1 MIVKRSYVSKKTGKV
16 VTKSYKYDSK
26 RYKSKVNKLTTK
38 KGTLSKKAD
47 ELLTNEFG
55 DANQH
60 IKDYVVDTINQY
72 QAEKK
77 VITLGQIKAMAS
89 GNRLAIFLA
98 NFQLSVEEIVKEI
111 QELKEDVSEQW
122 LLDQSHWTFYP
133 HQNDA
138 DITLPST
145 KHAHFEFNY
154 YEHTYDIKVR

>member
-89 GNRLAIFLA
+89 GNRVSIFLA
-98 NFQLSVEEIVKEI
+98 NFQLSIDDIAKQI
-111 QELKEDVSEQW
+111 KLQGEDVSEQW
-122 LLDQSHWTFYP
+122 LLDQSHWKFY
-133 HQNDA
+133 QDDDA
-138 DITLPST
+138 DITLPSG
-145 KHAHFEFNY
+145 KLAYFVFNY
-154 YEHTYDIKVR
+154 YEHTYDIEVR